1 MENQTIRV
9 NWQGPY
15 SLEEVCESDMRNG
28 LYLLTGK
35 RRYERNDQIQYC
47 GITEGLYRNRFR
59 QHHKA
64 FEITREQKIWL
75 GSVAY
80 PIEHTRTHLEIAEA
94 IIVYFWQPNLN
105 ERKKFRPPRP
115 TALISHWFK
124 QDGSPRFNQMSIYS
138 DLHDVLCWD
147 GELWRSGN
155 LRVWSDE

>member
-1 MENQTIRV
+1 M

-15 SLEEVCESDMRNG
+15 SLEEACESGLGNG

-35 RRYERNDQIQYC
+35 RRYERNEQIQYC

-80 PIEHTRTHLEIAEA
+80 PVEHTRTHLETAES

-124 QDGSPRFNQMSIYS
+124 PDGSPRYNQMSIYA

-155 LRVWSDE
+155 LRVWPDE